1 MAELEATTDPA
12 PCASPS
18 SAVPSTKPAESESVE
33 AQATDSASVETAEPM
48 DVDREECGTE
58 ASSVL
63 DPPAAPKADSVDAE
77 MRVSE
82 NTASQ
87 VEEDA
92 KERDLESTSEKTE
105 ARDED
110 LVVAEQMTIQRPE
123 PQSDNDSSATCSAD
137 EDVDGEPERQR

>member
-18 SAVPSTKPAESESVE
+18 SAVPTTKPAESESVE
-33 AQATDSASVETAEPM
+33 AQVTDSASVETAEPM
-48 DVDREECGTE
+48 DVDHEECG
-58 ASSVL
+58 AQGSSVL
-63 DPPAAPKADSVDAE
+63 DPPAPTKADSVDPE
-77 MRVSE
+77 IQVPE
-82 NTASQ
+82 NTASKG
-87 VEEDA
+87 EGDA
-92 KERDLESTSEKTE
+92 KDRDLESASEKTE

-110 LVVAEQMTIQRPE
+110 LVVAEQMQRPE

>member
-1 MAELEATTDPA
+1 M
-12 PCASPS
+12 
-18 SAVPSTKPAESESVE
+18 E

-48 DVDREECGTE
+48 DVDRAECGTE

-63 DPPAAPKADSVDAE
+63 DPPAAPKADSVAAE

-87 VEEDA
+87 GEGDA

-110 LVVAEQMTIQRPE
+110 LVVTEQMNIQRPE